1 MTTLADVIAKCRND
15 YLLTGSR
22 EPRNK
27 LTTTINDSIQTI
39 TFDYDLA
46 GLSDG
51 SKVSIDLEDMYVW
64 SANTS
69 SKTASVQRG
78 DFGSTAAAH
87 TAGAIATIN
96 TRFSDAQILRA
107 VNDELAALSSPS
119 NGLYQMKSV
128 DVTYSASVNGYDMVG
143 ATNVLSIW
151 QLRYKAT
158 GPEKDWP
165 LLASTLWKH
174 QRDLSTSE
182 FASGQAVF
190 IHDYAQPGNA
200 VRIWYRAPFTAL
212 TATTDNVATVA
223 GLHAEAHDLL
233 SIGAAIRL
241 TAGREIKRNFDE
253 SQGDTRRADE
263 VPPGA
268 QLGGMRALM
277 AYRKMRLGEEAQRL
291 ANLYPVRI

>member
-1 MTTLADVIAKCRND
+1 VSTTADVLAKCRND
-15 YLLTGSR
+15 YLLTGGR
-22 EPRNK
+22 EQRNK
-27 LTTTINDSIQTI
+27 LAGAIDASVTSMS
-39 TFDYDLA
+39 FLYDLA
-46 GLSDG
+46 GLASG
-51 SKVSIDLEDMYVW
+51 AKVSVGLEDVHVW
-64 SANTS
+64 DTNTS
-69 SKTASVQRG
+69 AKTATVQRG
-78 DFGSTAAAH
+78 DFGSAPAAH
-87 TAGAIATIN
+87 AVGDLVTVN
-96 TRFSDAQILRA
+96 SRFSDAQILRA

-119 NGLYQMKSV
+119 NGLYRMRSV
-128 DVTYSASVNGYDMVG
+128 DLTYNASLNGYDMVG
-143 ATNVLSIW
+143 VTNVLSIW

-158 GPEKDWP
+158 GSEKDWP
-165 LLASTLWKH
+165 LIGKDLFKY

-200 VRIWYRAPFTAL
+200 VRVWYRAPFDPLVTV
-212 TATTDNVATVA
+212 TDNVATVT